1 MDSVRPACMP
11 AGQKRAPDP
20 ITDGCDLPLWLLEIE
35 LGTSGRAASA
45 PDLRAI
51 SPALHIILK

>member
-1 MDSVRPACMP
+1 MP